1 MVPALLGLI
10 VLSSCSD
17 FLDGSKQNRSNID
30 DSNITQ
36 EQRLNQAFAELRE
49 VFDGG
54 SLLNQF
60 SIRRYTGYRQEMKKT
75 FIIPLI
81 ASLIMGLVTF
91 LLYRFFVFLHLGFF
105 ATILALVFAVIV
117 YGTAL
122 LALGGLSREELLQMP
137 GGTRVVRLLD
147 IVHAL
152 RMKNND

>member
-1 MVPALLGLI
+1 
-10 VLSSCSD
+10 
-17 FLDGSKQNRSNID
+17 
-30 DSNITQ
+30 
-36 EQRLNQAFAELRE
+36 
-49 VFDGG
+49 
-54 SLLNQF
+54 
-60 SIRRYTGYRQEMKKT
+60 
-75 FIIPLI
+75 
-81 ASLIMGLVTF
+81 MGLVTF

-152 RMKNND
+152 RMKNHD